1 MDCLLL
7 FSLAL
12 KFILDWRYYLISH
25 RPLDDPHSGWLVYV
39 AQVDDTQ
46 IQNDLTKTLETLP
59 VVSFAV
65 VVIIFLLYHL
75 STENSWK

>member
-1 MDCLLL
+1 MIRTPD
-7 FSLAL
+7 
-12 KFILDWRYYLISH
+12 
-25 RPLDDPHSGWLVYV
+25 SGWLVYV